1 LKTVLKYFKGDKA
14 IWLIAL
20 MLAVFSL
27 LLVYSSIVTLAYKH
41 QGGNTAYYLFRHGIF
56 LGLGFVLMY
65 VTHKMKYSYFSR
77 IAQLLL
83 YAAVP
88 LLLLTL
94 LIGSNLNN
102 ASRWLTIPVINQ
114 SFQTSDL
121 AKLGLI
127 MYTAR
132 MLWLKKEVL
141 HDFRQA
147 FIPIIIPVAVVCAL
161 ILPANFSTAAVL
173 FSACMVL
180 MYIGGVP
187 IKHFLS
193 LIPVGIVALS
203 MIFLIAQFA
212 PQVFPRAET
221 WKKRVER
228 YMGDK
233 NAEDIAGNYQVAQA
247 KIAISNGG
255 IIGRGPGNSTQR
267 AFLPHPYSDFIY
279 AIVLEEYGALGGV
292 FILLLY
298 IVLFFRTIKMS
309 TKTEKPFPQLLAMGI
324 SFLMVFQALINMGV
338 AVNLLPVTGQP
349 LPLMSMGGT
358 STWFTCIGLGII
370 LSVSR
375 GIDLENNRKTK
386 LEDYAIA

>member
-1 LKTVLKYFKGDKA
+1 
-14 IWLIAL
+14 

-27 LLVYSSIVTLAYKH
+27 LLVYSSIVTIAYKH

-193 LIPVGIVALS
+193 LIPVAIVALS